1 MKRDLCLRY
10 YLLNRYERSVL
21 LSLVECYDAIYQR
34 IQRVI
39 LADTHVCTRMMNRT
53 SLTNDDVTSLSYLT
67 TKKLNTSSFTL

>member
-1 MKRDLCLRY
+1 MKRELCLRY

-21 LSLVECYDAIYQR
+21 LSLVECYNAIYQR

-67 TKKLNTSSFTL
+67 TKKLNT

>member
-1 MKRDLCLRY
+1 MKRGLCLRY

-21 LSLVECYDAIYQR
+21 LSLVECYNAIYQR

-67 TKKLNTSSFTL
+67 TKKLNT

>member
-1 MKRDLCLRY
+1 MKRELCLCY

-39 LADTHVCTRMMNRT
+39 LTDTNVCTRMMNRT

-67 TKKLNTSSFTL
+67 TKKLNT